1 MFGLRNIKEGRRK
14 NEKQAQRER
23 DEKKIGKE
31 ENGMKHLSSCAG
43 KTFRHVWSPPAVQC
57 RQVAHDVLTVYG
69 ASFTLRC
76 LTTPGIRNP
85 RCLSFFN
92 PQEIRYRVFSRVSR
106 DNIYNT
112 PLHYTGVDCP
122 LLLVLTGNGWRIVR
136 ETSQEGWTQ
145 LVEDIKHRR
154 HDTF

>member
-1 MFGLRNIKEGRRK
+1 MRNKH
-14 NEKQAQRER
+14 RER

-43 KTFRHVWSPPAVQC
+43 NTFSPAVQC
-57 RQVAHDVLTVYG
+57 RQVAHDVLTVYD

-92 PQEIRYRVFSRVSR
+92 PQEIRYPFSRVSR
-106 DNIYNT
+106 DNIHVYNT